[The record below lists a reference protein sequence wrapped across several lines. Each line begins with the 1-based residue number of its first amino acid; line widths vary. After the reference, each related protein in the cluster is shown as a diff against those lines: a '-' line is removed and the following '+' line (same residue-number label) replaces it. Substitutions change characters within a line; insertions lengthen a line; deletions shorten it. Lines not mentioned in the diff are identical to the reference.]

1 MAMNRPDNVFPIPP
15 SNHPHNVAWNEVTR
29 LLVHEIS
36 RVQAS
41 LEHGAL
47 SQNTQ
52 APQAH
57 KAQPATDS
65 TVWALSETGN
75 KLSQIFG
82 RHPEGGPSLSI
93 SIKAETPATIARAL
107 REAINSSELSHHHNL
122 ANAVQNNTLQAAS
135 PTPIPAGVQG
145 QQFDSAAMLLMTGQ
159 IKTHIETPN
168 GDAVLIWHREDARPS
183 QGTPAHISAVSI
195 GMEHPELGPIITHIS
210 LTQTALDIK
219 MHCSHQAKYELE
231 QNISRLKNQLREIQ
245 QTATIKV
252 ESTT

>member
-1 MAMNRPDNVFPIPP
+1 LI
-15 SNHPHNVAWNEVTR
+15 
-29 LLVHEIS
+29 HEIS
-36 RVQAS
+36 RVQAN

-47 SQNTQ
+47 TQ
-52 APQAH
+52 SSNQPHGQR
-57 KAQPATDS
+57 AQPPIDT

-93 SIKAETPATIARAL
+93 SIQAETPATIARAL
-107 REAINSSELSHHHNL
+107 RDAISSSEVSHHNNL
-122 ANAVQNNTLQAAS
+122 AKAVLNNTLQASTAM
-135 PTPIPAGVQG
+135 PLPPGING

-159 IKTHIETPN
+159 IKTQVETPN
-168 GDAVLIWHREDARPS
+168 GSAVLIWHREDAKPS
-183 QGTPAHISAVSI
+183 QGVEAHISAVSI

-231 QNISRLKNQLREIQ
+231 QNITQLRHQLREIQ
-245 QTATIKV
+245 QTANIKV
-252 ESTT
+252 EAGP